1 MSTSKAAR
9 EQQPDST
16 MQWCLGCGSTHGIGM
31 TVHCPRC
38 GNRAF
43 LRTSYAEA
51 ASGVPISGP
60 VDEFT
65 SYRAWLPFE
74 LHNELP
80 SLRIG
85 CIEAPEI
92 AASLGLGNLWLLIS
106 GYVPDLG
113 ATLPTCTFKTLEAVG
128 VMERVQSYSDKT
140 LILSSAGNAGT
151 AILEFGARWQVPA
164 IVIVPE
170 SAAGH
175 MYTTT
180 PPDERSPLLICLR
193 GATYLDAITMVTH
206 MIERFGDRLVR
217 EGGAFNVARRDS
229 MGVPVLR
236 AAQSIGRIPDHY
248 FQAVGSGTGGIAAH
262 EASLR
267 LASAGM
273 AGGPMRLHLV
283 QNSPFTPMVDAW
295 NDDEATVPLMP
306 RAEVLERVGQTYTS
320 MLSNARPPYSVR
332 GGVRDILKATRGAM
346 YAVSNDEARA
356 GTELVERHHG
366 FVPQPEAG
374 AAMAGLIQAAE
385 RGTIGADD
393 VVLVHLTGAGL
404 QRSIDD
410 LGRVPYPA
418 QHTLPVAD
426 TEGVASAIASYLD
439 RQ

>member
-1 MSTSKAAR
+1 
-9 EQQPDST
+9 
-16 MQWCLGCGSTHGIGM
+16 
-31 TVHCPRC
+31 
-38 GNRAF
+38 
-43 LRTSYAEA
+43 
-51 ASGVPISGP
+51 
-60 VDEFT
+60 
-65 SYRAWLPFE
+65 LPFE
-74 LHNELP
+74 LVNELP
-80 SLRIG
+80 ALGIG
-85 CIEAPEI
+85 CVQAPEI
-92 AASLGLGNLWLLIS
+92 AASLGLANVWLLIS
-106 GYVPDLG
+106 GYVPELG

-128 VMERVQSYSDKT
+128 VMERVLSYSDKT

-170 SAAGH
+170 SAARH
-175 MYTTT
+175 MYTTSQ
-180 PPDERSPLLICLR
+180 PDERSPLLICLR

-206 MIERFGDRLVR
+206 MIERFGDVLVR

-236 AAQSIGRIPDHY
+236 AAHAIGRIPDHY

-267 LASAGM
+267 LAGAGM

-295 NDDEATVPLMP
+295 NGDEATVRLMP

-332 GGVRDILKATRGAM
+332 GGVRDILKATKGAM

-356 GTELVERHHG
+356 GTELVVRNHG

-374 AAMAGLIQAAE
+374 AAMAGLVQAAAS
-385 RGTIGADD
+385 GAVGADD

-404 QRSIDD
+404 QRSLGD
-410 LGRVPYPA
+410 LGRAPYPA
-418 QHTLPVAD
+418 EHTLAVDD
-426 TEGVASAIASYLD
+426 TDGVAAAIGSYLE
-439 RQ
+439 RL